1 MRRDADW
8 FDQLLA
14 IIVGFSNYWGIQVNA
29 QNGEQIIRFDNLC
42 QYTDTVGEYAPV
54 KAKAVP
60 FESSNAKGVLR
71 PIASLKMI
79 GDLAKGD
86 AAQIKLWTAK
96 L

>member
-1 MRRDADW
+1 M
-8 FDQLLA
+8 
-14 IIVGFSNYWGIQVNA
+14 NA
-29 QNGEQIIRFDNLC
+29 QNGGHIIRFDNLC

-71 PIASLKMI
+71 PIASLAMI
-79 GDLAKGD
+79 GDLAKSD
-86 AAQIKLWTAK
+86 AAQIRVWAAK